1 MAFSMTGFGR
11 GTFSGESFTVKAEVR
26 AVNHRF
32 LEIAFHLPRTLMQ
45 FEDRLRRLV
54 GARLGRGKID
64 VTVYLGFLAP
74 GSVRVTLNAG
84 LAMGYREALLALADL
99 CRLPDELT
107 LEHFLRFSDLF
118 IVEQEGI
125 EEELLWAGVEAAVEE
140 ALRELITMRKREGE
154 RLVADLLLRTARL
167 EELVTLIEERAPSV
181 PEHYRL
187 QLLKRIEETLGRPA
201 IDEARLAQEVAL
213 FADRCSI
220 AEETVR
226 LRSHLGQLRGI
237 LEAEEGALGRKA
249 DFILQEVNRE
259 LNTIAAKAN
268 DLAIAQAVI
277 EAKVEVEKIREQVQ
291 NLE

>member
-1 MAFSMTGFGR
+1 MALSMTGFGR
-11 GTFSGESFTVKAEVR
+11 GTFSGDSFTVKAEVR

-84 LAMGYREALLALADL
+84 LAMGYYQALLDLAAF
-99 CRLPDELT
+99 CRLPDKLT
-107 LEHFLRFSDLF
+107 LDHFLRLPDLF
-118 IVEQEGI
+118 TVEQETLP
-125 EEELLWAGVEAAVEE
+125 EEILWSGLAAAVEE
-140 ALRELITMRKREGE
+140 ALDELLAMRKREGE
-154 RLVADLLLRTARL
+154 RLAADLLARTARL
-167 EELVTLIEERAPSV
+167 EELVARIEESAPLV
-181 PEHYRL
+181 PEHYRT
-187 QLLKRIEETLGRPA
+187 QLLKRMEELLGRPA

-213 FADRCSI
+213 FADRCNI
-220 AEETVR
+220 TEEIVR
-226 LRSHLGQLRGI
+226 LRSHLGQLRGTF
-237 LEAEEGALGRKA
+237 AAEGALGRKA
-249 DFILQEVNRE
+249 DFILQEINRE